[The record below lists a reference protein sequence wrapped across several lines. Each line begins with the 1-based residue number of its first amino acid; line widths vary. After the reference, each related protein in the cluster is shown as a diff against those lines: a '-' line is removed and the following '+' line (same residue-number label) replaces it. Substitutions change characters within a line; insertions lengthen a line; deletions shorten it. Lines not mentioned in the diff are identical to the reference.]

1 MKPNL
6 KTFSAMGHFLRWL
19 PMAGSVT
26 LMAMICLV
34 TVASFSKLKSSGL
47 WRDHSYEVLTTGQ
60 TLLSDLFNIQAQAR
74 DYVFTGQPA
83 DLAVFQDSVNT
94 ESLTDLKLL
103 TRDNPGQEDRLRLLG
118 ADLDEMIA
126 YSQQLVD
133 TPRDAWHSGGYSIR
147 SKRAANSFDGSHL
160 G

>member
-1 MKPNL
+1 
-6 KTFSAMGHFLRWL
+6 
-19 PMAGSVT
+19 MAGSVT

-34 TVASFSKLKSSGL
+34 AVASFSKLKSSGF

-94 ESLTDLKLL
+94 QSLTDLKLL
-103 TRDNPGQEDRLRLLG
+103 TRDNPGQEDRLRVWVPTS
-118 ADLDEMIA
+118 M
-126 YSQQLVD
+126 
-133 TPRDAWHSGGYSIR
+133 R
-147 SKRAANSFDGSHL
+147 
-160 G
+160 